1 MWIFKEYAEENRRIN
16 SVKEDTERADGTV
29 RIVMS
34 APFFLIFT
42 CNLCGLYYNQL
53 CVFLCLNNADNL
65 TTLIYR
71 VGDDVPAY
79 CRYRAVD
86 RKELEL

>member
-34 APFFLIFT
+34 TLFFEFSL
-42 CNLCGLYYNQL
+42 
-53 CVFLCLNNADNL
+53 V
-65 TTLIYR
+65 IY
-71 VGDDVPAY
+71 
-79 CRYRAVD
+79 AVYIIINYVYFYV
-86 RKELEL
+86 

>member
-42 CNLCGLYYNQL
+42 CNLCGLYYN
-53 CVFLCLNNADNL
+53 
-65 TTLIYR
+65 
-71 VGDDVPAY
+71 
-79 CRYRAVD
+79 
-86 RKELEL
+86 

>member
-34 APFFLIFT
+34 APFLKNYKMK
-42 CNLCGLYYNQL
+42 CERY
-53 CVFLCLNNADNL
+53 LNESAFR
-65 TTLIYR
+65 TFF
-71 VGDDVPAY
+71 
-79 CRYRAVD
+79 CF
-86 RKELEL
+86 KQ

>member
-34 APFFLIFT
+34 APFFYFSL
-42 CNLCGLYYNQL
+42 
-53 CVFLCLNNADNL
+53 V
-65 TTLIYR
+65 IY
-71 VGDDVPAY
+71 
-79 CRYRAVD
+79 AVYIIINYVYFYV
-86 RKELEL
+86 

>member
-34 APFFLIFT
+34 APFFLFS
-42 CNLCGLYYNQL
+42 L
-53 CVFLCLNNADNL
+53 V
-65 TTLIYR
+65 IY
-71 VGDDVPAY
+71 
-79 CRYRAVD
+79 AVYIIINYVYFYV
-86 RKELEL
+86 

>member
-34 APFFLIFT
+34 APFFEFSL
-42 CNLCGLYYNQL
+42 
-53 CVFLCLNNADNL
+53 V
-65 TTLIYR
+65 IY
-71 VGDDVPAY
+71 
-79 CRYRAVD
+79 AVYIIINYVYFYV
-86 RKELEL
+86 